1 MLKDEKGQSQLS
13 QRPASDEAKPN
24 PSAATPVAAEEHHH
38 ELSANDNSP
47 RGDNSNIYIYIYVYI
62 YIHIYMYIYIYIYM
76 LLIKVVWNMNSI
88 SHMLGIITPIRWK
101 LCKKREVLVQYVE
114 RKYGKMM

>member
-47 RGDNSNIYIYIYVYI
+47 RGDNSNIYIYV
-62 YIHIYMYIYIYIYM
+62 
-76 LLIKVVWNMNSI
+76 
-88 SHMLGIITPIRWK
+88 TD
-101 LCKKREVLVQYVE
+101 
-114 RKYGKMM
+114 

>member
-47 RGDNSNIYIYIYVYI
+47 RGDNSNIYICVYI
-62 YIHIYMYIYIYIYM
+62 YMYIYM

>member
-47 RGDNSNIYIYIYVYI
+47 RGDISTKYIYITIYNYI
-62 YIHIYMYIYIYIYM
+62 
-76 LLIKVVWNMNSI
+76 
-88 SHMLGIITPIRWK
+88 
-101 LCKKREVLVQYVE
+101 
-114 RKYGKMM
+114 